1 MPNKHRSQSLTPEAE
16 RHSHTPV
23 VRYFGMLGPGLV
35 TGASDDDPS
44 GITTYSVA
52 GASFGYGMLWTA
64 AITLPL
70 MAAIQLVCARIGLVS
85 GRGLAG
91 ALRQQYPRGF
101 LYGACVLL
109 LVANVFNIA
118 ADLGGMGDAAEML
131 MGVPSL
137 VWVPCFGLVILVFM
151 IYTGYSTF
159 ARYLK
164 WLSAVLFCYI
174 ASAILAKPDWK
185 AALLATFVPQLQWTS
200 ASITTFVGILG
211 TTISPYLFFWQAAQE
226 VEEERKQGRSTVAAR
241 RGATEHELRDARL
254 DVGTGMFFSNL
265 VMYAIILATATTLF
279 RAGLHDVASS
289 RQAAEALR
297 PLAGDAAYLLF
308 AVGLIGAGLLAIPVL
323 AGSASYAVAELFAWR
338 AGLDLR
344 PHQARRFY
352 LVLGGSIVAGIIL
365 DVFNTNPIRM
375 LFWSAVL
382 NGLLAPPLM
391 VLVMLVGN
399 NRKIMGPHTNGP
411 WLNGLGWTATVLMAA
426 AAIAFFATLG

>member
-1 MPNKHRSQSLTPEAE
+1 LTQSLTPEPE
-16 RHSHTPV
+16 RHSHNPV

-64 AITLPL
+64 TFTLPL

-137 VWVPCFGLVILVFM
+137 VWVPCFGLVIMVFTV
-151 IYTGYSTF
+151 YTRYSTF

-241 RGATEHELRDARL
+241 RGAAEHELRDARL

-265 VMYAIILATATTLF
+265 VMYAIMLATATTLF

-338 AGLDLR
+338 AGLDFR
-344 PHQARRFY
+344 PRQARRFY
-352 LVLGGSIVAGIIL
+352 LVLGGSIAAGIVL
-365 DVFNTNPIRM
+365 DLFNTNPIRM

-399 NRKIMGPHTNGP
+399 NRKIMGPHTNSP
-411 WLNGLGWTATVLMAA
+411 WLNTLGWTATAIMAA

>member
-1 MPNKHRSQSLTPEAE
+1 MTREPR
-16 RHSHTPV
+16 RHTHNPV
-23 VRYFGMLGPGLV
+23 VRYFAMLGPGLV

-64 AITLPL
+64 PFTLPL
-70 MAAIQLVCARIGLVS
+70 MTAIQLVCARIGLVS

-101 LYGACVLL
+101 LYGACLLL

-131 MGVPSL
+131 TGLPSI
-137 VWVPCFGLVILVFM
+137 VWVLCFGLVILVFTV
-151 IYTGYSTF
+151 YTRYSTF

-174 ASAILAKPDWK
+174 ASAIVAKPDWK
-185 AALLATFVPQLQWTS
+185 AVLLATLVPQLPWTG
-200 ASITTFVGILG
+200 ASITTLVGILG

-226 VEEERKQGRSTVAAR
+226 VEEERQRGHSTMAAR
-241 RGATEHELRDARL
+241 RGATDHELGDARL

-265 VMYAIILATATTLF
+265 VMYAIMLATATTLF

-297 PLAGDAAYLLF
+297 PLAGEAAYLLF
-308 AVGLIGAGLLAIPVL
+308 A
-323 AGSASYAVAELFAWR
+323 
-338 AGLDLR
+338 
-344 PHQARRFY
+344 
-352 LVLGGSIVAGIIL
+352 LG
-365 DVFNTNPIRM
+365 
-375 LFWSAVL
+375 
-382 NGLLAPPLM
+382 
-391 VLVMLVGN
+391 
-399 NRKIMGPHTNGP
+399 
-411 WLNGLGWTATVLMAA
+411 
-426 AAIAFFATLG
+426 